1 MLSKQ
6 SKQVIIKQLEND
18 LMRYKDAHKCYIDQ
32 KFMEKASRVAKQ
44 ILSLEKALKE
54 LKDV

>member
-1 MLSKQ
+1 MLSKE
-6 SKQVIIKQLEND
+6 SKQVIIKHRESD

-44 ILSLEKALKE
+44 ILSLGKALKE

>member
-6 SKQVIIKQLEND
+6 SKQVIIKHLESD

-54 LKDV
+54 LRDV